1 MSRLWKALS
10 AILRSQ
16 GHCIADGDPT
26 KVLKKGNG
34 MTVSLIDSVEDF
46 FEVEE
51 SVGRETMRRS
61 L

>member
-10 AILRSQ
+10 AMLRSQ

-34 MTVSLIDSVEDF
+34 MTVSLIDSVE
-46 FEVEE
+46 E